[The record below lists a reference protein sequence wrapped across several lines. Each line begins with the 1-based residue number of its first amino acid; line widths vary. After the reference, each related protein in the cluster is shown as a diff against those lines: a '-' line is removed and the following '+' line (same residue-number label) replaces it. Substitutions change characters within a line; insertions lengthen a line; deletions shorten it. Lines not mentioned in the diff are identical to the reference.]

1 MPFEAITLDRG
12 YEGLSIPG
20 VGYARYTSMAR
31 ALEQIITAAVTGT
44 PAEWVLDTAPYNGYQ
59 MIWDLFKVYLP
70 HFNPKKP
77 LPAYPVWADF
87 GGNVT
92 MFAHACSNWHT
103 LSAHKGHSFTE
114 YEQSVMFFDVFPVE
128 FEMSTKR
135 ELLQFVEHGSGMLL
149 LEYTVLGL
157 DLHL

>member
-1 MPFEAITLDRG
+1 
-12 YEGLSIPG
+12 
-20 VGYARYTSMAR
+20 MAP

-92 MFAHACSNWHT
+92 MFAHAFGN
-103 LSAHKGHSFTE
+103 
-114 YEQSVMFFDVFPVE
+114 
-128 FEMSTKR
+128 
-135 ELLQFVEHGSGMLL
+135 
-149 LEYTVLGL
+149 
-157 DLHL
+157 